1 MRFKSCSFFAR
12 LYMKTVPSAELNDRR
27 LLDIPVTGCV
37 TRNSRVHLL
46 RPAFSYNKSVM
57 RQVALVPCPMPA

>member
-27 LLDIPVTGCV
+27 LLDIPVTRCV
-37 TRNSRVHLL
+37 MRKSQVPLL
-46 RPAFSYNKSVM
+46 RPAFSYNRPVM
-57 RQVALVPCPMPA
+57 RQVALAPYPMPA